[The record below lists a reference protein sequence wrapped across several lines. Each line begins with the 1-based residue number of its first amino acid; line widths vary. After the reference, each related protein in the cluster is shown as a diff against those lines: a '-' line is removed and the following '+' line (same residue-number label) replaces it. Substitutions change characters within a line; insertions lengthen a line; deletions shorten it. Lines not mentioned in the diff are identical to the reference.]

1 MKAFHQFSTFQKII
15 SEYKNDEP
23 LSRFL
28 GVFYRQNK
36 QMGSRDRRNASRL
49 VYNYYRL
56 GNALNDIDLVE
67 KLAVAEFLC
76 NDESNSFLEYYLPDW
91 NLKIEPVYRVL
102 DDSKWME
109 IYQYDVY
116 LGLNRPADAQR
127 WMNKMMTTTDSYP
140 RAGTQWF
147 KNWFLPIYENYGK
160 TKVLNGFFNLL
171 KG

>member
-76 NDESNSFLEYYLPDW
+76 NNEANSFLEYYQPEW
-91 NLKIEPVYRVL
+91 NNLIANSLSEKLDFIQKKYSSFILADVL
-102 DDSKWME
+102 
-109 IYQYDVY
+109 V
-116 LGLNRPADAQR
+116 N
-127 WMNKMMTTTDSYP
+127 
-140 RAGTQWF
+140 
-147 KNWFLPIYENYGK
+147 
-160 TKVLNGFFNLL
+160 
-171 KG
+171 